1 MSTVDL
7 KLLSILLELHDTRN
21 VSHAA
26 EHLGLNQSAVS
37 MSLARLRKYFGDPL
51 FVNTHRGMEP
61 TPHASQIIGR
71 LKEAHHLI
79 RSAIDHR
86 DTFVPATSN
95 RTFRIAATDVG
106 QVVVLPSLMNR
117 LRVDAPSVAVEFTNF
132 SEQSHLQL
140 ESGELDVALGFIRPL
155 VSGFHRQKLFN
166 ERFVCVV
173 RSRHPRI
180 RRRLTREDF
189 ERESHL
195 VVTTRATGHTI
206 VEKTLEAMTI
216 RRKVG
221 LRLPNFIGVS
231 ALLEN
236 TDLLA
241 TVPERFARIIARHVP
256 VRVFPTPIAVPSY
269 VVMQYWHARSHRE
282 PASKW
287 LRAVIVELFQER
299 HASRSSGESE
309 TPPARG

>member
-1 MSTVDL
+1 VSTVDL
-7 KLLSILLELHDTRN
+7 KLLSILLELHRTRS
-21 VSHAA
+21 VSHTADN
-26 EHLGLNQSAVS
+26 LGLNQPAVS
-37 MSLARLRKYFGDPL
+37 MSLARLRTYFGDPL

-61 TPHASQIIGR
+61 TPHAAQIIGR
-71 LKEAHHLI
+71 LREAHDLL
-79 RSAIDHR
+79 RAAMDHR

-132 SEQSHLQL
+132 SEQSHVQL
-140 ESGELDVALGFIRPL
+140 ESGDLDVALGFIPPL
-155 VSGFHRQKLFN
+155 VNGFHRQKLFN

-173 RSRHPRI
+173 RTQHPRI
-180 RRRLTREDF
+180 RQRLTREDF

-195 VVTTRATGHTI
+195 IVTTRATGHTI
-206 VEKTLEAMTI
+206 VEKTLEAMKI
-216 RRKVG
+216 RRRVA

-241 TVPERFARIIARHVP
+241 TVPERFARIIAGHVP

-269 VVMQYWHARSHRE
+269 VVMQYWHARSHSD
-282 PASKW
+282 PGSKW
-287 LRAVIVELFQER
+287 LRALIVELFQDK
-299 HASRSSGESE
+299 HASRASGD
-309 TPPARG
+309 RK